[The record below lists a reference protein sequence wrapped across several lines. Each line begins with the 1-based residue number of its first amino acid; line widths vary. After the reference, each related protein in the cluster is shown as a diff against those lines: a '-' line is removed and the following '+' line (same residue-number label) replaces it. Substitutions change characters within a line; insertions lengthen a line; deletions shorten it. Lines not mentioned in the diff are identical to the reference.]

1 MRSQDE
7 DSQGRSDTEMETNGT
22 QKKAVYPKVRKD
34 KGVVGWVFC
43 QGWYRVQ
50 QKV

>member
-7 DSQGRSDTEMETNGT
+7 DSQGRSDTEMEKNGT

-34 KGVVGWVFC
+34 KGVVGWIFYW
-43 QGWYRVQ
+43 GWY
-50 QKV
+50 